1 MEAFYR
7 MKYRMNNG
15 SRCQVSSSDAE
26 FRKQCVSQGHR
37 GFTLIELLVVIAIIA
52 IVAAM
57 LLPVLHAAQQRAM
70 AARCLSNERQLTLAW
85 LTYANDNQ
93 DYLVYNR
100 GLGGQPASW
109 GENPLTDPNL
119 LPGGSLAQW
128 CPGNIQQL
136 SCAVN
141 YKEWIEAGLLY
152 PYNQN
157 IGIYLCPADDT
168 KIPRGSTIL
177 HEPSLRTYS
186 MNCWMQPMDHSG
198 NTTGQAWEGI
208 TGYRTYSKLSNM
220 LQPGPSQTWV
230 IIEEAPNSI
239 DDAFFAVNPSTPTI
253 WYNSPACLHG
263 RGSEISFG
271 DGHVEHRNWTD
282 GNMINDINPGTPP
295 GENIPYQ
302 ASSPDLAWFISISTA
317 PVQ

>member
-1 MEAFYR
+1 M
-7 MKYRMNNG
+7 
-15 SRCQVSSSDAE
+15 
-26 FRKQCVSQGHR
+26 
-37 GFTLIELLVVIAIIA
+37 IELLVVIAIIA

-157 IGIYLCPADDT
+157 IGIYLCPADET

-186 MNCWMQPMDHSG
+186 MNCWMQPMDHPG

-239 DDAFFAVNPSTPTI
+239 DDAFFAVNPSSPTI

-282 GNMINDINPGTPP
+282 
-295 GENIPYQ
+295 
-302 ASSPDLAWFISISTA
+302 
-317 PVQ
+317 